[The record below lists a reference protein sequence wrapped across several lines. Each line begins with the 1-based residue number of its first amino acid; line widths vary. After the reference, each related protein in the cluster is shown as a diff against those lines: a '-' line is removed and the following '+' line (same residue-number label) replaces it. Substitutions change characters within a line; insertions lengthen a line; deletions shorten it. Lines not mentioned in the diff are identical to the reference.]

1 MGRLIEPEPTSM
13 ASRAALYLRV
23 STGRQ
28 AESDLSLPDQRRQME
43 AYCAGKGWPVGEA
56 FVEPGNTATDDKRPA
71 FQAMIEAALT
81 KPAPFDVILV
91 HSFSRFF
98 RDQFQFEFYI
108 RKLAKNGVRLVSIT
122 QELGDDPMSAMMRK
136 IMALFDEYQSRENAK
151 HTLRAMKEN
160 ARQGFWNGSRPPLGY
175 RVYVAEQRG
184 AKLKKKLEIDPI
196 NAEKV
201 RLIYRLALYGEDGSG
216 PMGFKSIAAYLN
228 DREIRT
234 RDGGKFGLDAIHQI
248 LHRPSYMGEHH
259 FNRTDHKLKKRKPD
273 AEHAICEV
281 PAIVSREEFLAVQDS
296 LHLRSWKQT
305 HPNHVTSRVLL
316 GGIAFCGKCGGAMTL
331 RTGHSS
337 TGLRYRYYT
346 CSTKARQGP
355 SGCEGITV
363 REEKL
368 DAAVVDHLERRLLHP
383 ERLEVLLGNV
393 IDKRGEW
400 IDRRRAHVVELR
412 QRATQAAAKLKRLYE
427 AVEDGL
433 ASTDDQDLKDRM
445 RELAIIRDDARADA
459 DRAEAAIE
467 KLGPMLT
474 PEILSRFAE
483 ATKERL
489 RGEDGKYRREHVRAV
504 AQRVEVISK
513 HEIKIMG
520 NRTDLLRTL
529 AASAGEHSAVLGVR
543 SFKPKWRA
551 RNDSNV
557 RPSDS

>member
-1 MGRLIEPEPTSM
+1 MGRLIAPEPTSM

-28 AESDLSLPDQRRQME
+28 AESDLSIPDQRRQMQ
-43 AYCAGKGWPVGEA
+43 AYCAGKGWTTGEE

-71 FQAMIEAALT
+71 FQAMMDAALT
-81 KPAPFDVILV
+81 KPAPFDVIIV

-98 RDQFQFEFYI
+98 RDQFQFEFYF
-108 RKLAKNGVRLVSIT
+108 RKMAKNGVRLVSIT
-122 QELGDDPMSAMMRK
+122 QELGDDPMSEMMRK

-184 AKLKKKLEIDPI
+184 PKLKKKLEIDPV
-196 NAEKV
+196 NAEKI
-201 RLIYRLALYGEDGSG
+201 RLIYRLALVGADGYG
-216 PMGFKSIAAYLN
+216 PMGFKAIAAYLN

-259 FNRTDHKLKKRKPD
+259 FNRTSAKLKKRKPES
-273 AEHAICEV
+273 EHAICEV
-281 PAIVSREEFLAVQDS
+281 PAIVTREEFQAVQDS
-296 LHLRSWKQT
+296 LHLRHWKQMR
-305 HPNHVTSRVLL
+305 PNHVNCGLL
-316 GGIAFCGKCGGAMTL
+316 LAGICFCAKCGGAMTL
-331 RTGHSS
+331 RTGCSS

-355 SGCEGITV
+355 TGCEGITV
-363 REEKL
+363 RVDKL
-368 DAAVVDHLERRLLHP
+368 EAAVVDHLERRLLHP

-393 IDKRGEW
+393 IDKRTDW
-400 IDRRRAHVVELR
+400 IDRRRSHVVELR
-412 QRATQAAAKLKRLYE
+412 QRATQAASKLKRLYE

-445 RELAIIRDDARADA
+445 RELAIIRDESRADA

-474 PEILSRFAE
+474 PEVLARFAE

-489 RGEDGKYRREHVRAV
+489 RDEHGKYRREHVRAV
-504 AQRVEVISK
+504 AQRVEVISPS
-513 HEIKIMG
+513 EMRIMG
-520 NRTDLLRTL
+520 NRTDLLRTM
-529 AASAGEHSAVLGVR
+529 AASAGEQSAVLGVR
-543 SFKPKWRA
+543 ILKPKWRT
-551 RNDSNV
+551 RHDSNV
-557 RPSDS
+557 